1 MGRQIETKE
10 NEVKKGKK
18 KKKLRIG
25 RIIFLII
32 IMVCVIVGIIFAK
45 KLSDLEGNWMAL
57 LLGHDKETVKNMET
71 LQILI
76 MGESTGMSDT
86 IILCSYNPKT
96 QNVSMLSIPRDTYV
110 TNGNYKY
117 SAYNKIN
124 SLYSGGKTPEKT
136 VQAVNEITGL
146 NIQYYILVDTEAL
159 IKLVN
164 LIGGVYFDVPI
175 DMNYDDDGQDL
186 HIHLTKGYQKLT
198 GEQVEQVVRFRHNN
212 DGTSYPP
219 DYGNEDYGRMKTQ
232 RNIIIEVVKQ
242 TIKLKNITE
251 IENIVNIMEEDV
263 KTNVNFNSIIDYVP
277 YVVNIDM
284 NTIKTFQLPGISEN
298 RGGYGWFF
306 YHDEEETKKLVDEF
320 FNENSQPEE
329 NAVSE
334 GNAVSEENTVAE

>member
-10 NEVKKGKK
+10 SEVKKGKK
-18 KKKLRIG
+18 KKLHIG

-32 IMVCVIVGIIFAK
+32 IVVCVIVGIIFAK
-45 KLSDLEGNWMAL
+45 RLSDLEGNWMAL
-57 LLGHDKETVKNMET
+57 LLGHNKETVENLET
-71 LQILI
+71 LRILA

-86 IILCSYNPKT
+86 IIACSYNPKT

-146 NIQYYILVDTEAL
+146 DINYYILVDTEAL
-159 IKLVN
+159 VKLVN
-164 LIGGVYFDVPI
+164 LIGGVYFDVPT

-186 HIHLTKGYQKLT
+186 HIHLTKGYQNLT

-219 DYGNEDYGRMKTQ
+219 EYGDEDYGRMKTQ
-232 RNIIIEVVKQ
+232 RNLIIEIAKQ
-242 TIKLKNITE
+242 TIQLKNITE
-251 IENIVNIMEEDV
+251 IKNILNIMKEDV

-277 YVVNIDM
+277 YAVNIDM
-284 NTIKTFQLPGISEN
+284 NTIKTCQLPGISEN
-298 RGGYGWFF
+298 RKGYGWFF
-306 YHDEEETKKLVDEF
+306 YYDEEKTKKLVDEL

-329 NAVSE
+329 N
-334 GNAVSEENTVAE
+334 TVAE

>member
-10 NEVKKGKK
+10 SEVKKGKK
-18 KKKLRIG
+18 KKLHIG

-32 IMVCVIVGIIFAK
+32 IVVCVIVGIIFAK
-45 KLSDLEGNWMAL
+45 RLSDLKGNWMAL
-57 LLGHDKETVKNMET
+57 LLGHNKETVENLET
-71 LQILI
+71 LQILV

-86 IILCSYNPKT
+86 IIACSYNPKT

-146 NIQYYILVDTEAL
+146 DINYYILVDTEAL
-159 IKLVN
+159 VKLVN
-164 LIGGVYFDVPI
+164 LIGGVYFDVPT

-186 HIHLTKGYQKLT
+186 HIHLTKGYQNLT

-219 DYGNEDYGRMKTQ
+219 EYGDEDYGRMKTQ
-232 RNIIIEVVKQ
+232 RNLIIEIAKQ
-242 TIKLKNITE
+242 TIKLKNTTE
-251 IENIVNIMEEDV
+251 IKNILNIMKEDV

-277 YVVNIDM
+277 YAVNIDM
-284 NTIKTFQLPGISEN
+284 STIKTFQLPGISEN
-298 RGGYGWFF
+298 RKGYGWFF
-306 YHDEEETKKLVDEF
+306 YYDEEKTKKLVDEL

-329 NAVSE
+329 SV
-334 GNAVSEENTVAE
+334 VTEENTVAE

>member
-1 MGRQIETKE
+1 MGKHEAVKE
-10 NEVKKGKK
+10 KRNVKKKRKK
-18 KKKLRIG
+18 RTGLKV
-25 RIIFLII
+25 FMLILVVLAI
-32 IMVCVIVGIIFAK
+32 AGGIFAK
-45 KLSDLEGNWMAL
+45 KIYDLDGNWLAAL
-57 LLGHDKETVKNMET
+57 FGHNKNTLENLDK
-71 LQILI
+71 LYILA

-86 IILCSYNPKT
+86 IIVCSYDPKT
-96 QNVSMLSIPRDTYV
+96 QEASMLSIPRDTYV

-117 SAYNKIN
+117 SVYNKIN

-146 NIQYYILVDTEAL
+146 DINYYILVDTEAL

-212 DGTSYPP
+212 DGTSYPTE
-219 DYGNEDYGRMKTQ
+219 YGDEDYGRMKTQ
-232 RNIIIEVVKQ
+232 RNIITEIAKQ

-251 IENIVNIMEEDV
+251 IKNILNIMKEDV
-263 KTNVNFNSIIDYVP
+263 KTNVNFNSIMDYVP
-277 YVVNIDM
+277 YAVNADM
-284 NTIKTFQLPGISEN
+284 STIKTSQLPGVSEN

-306 YHDEEETKKLVDEF
+306 YHDEEETKAMVDEL
-320 FNENSQPEE
+320 FNGIKPES
-329 NAVSE
+329 SE
-334 GNAVSEENTVAE
+334 QVEQNNVVE

>member
-10 NEVKKGKK
+10 SEVKKGKK
-18 KKKLRIG
+18 KKLHIG

-32 IMVCVIVGIIFAK
+32 IVVCVIVGIIFAK
-45 KLSDLEGNWMAL
+45 RLYDLKGNWMAL
-57 LLGHDKETVKNMET
+57 LLGHNKETVENLET
-71 LQILI
+71 LRILV

-86 IILCSYNPKT
+86 IIACSYNPKT

-146 NIQYYILVDTEAL
+146 DINYYILVDTEAL
-159 IKLVN
+159 VKLVN
-164 LIGGVYFDVPI
+164 LIGGVYFDVPT

-186 HIHLTKGYQKLT
+186 HIHLTKGYQNLT

-219 DYGNEDYGRMKTQ
+219 EYGDEDYGRMKTQ
-232 RNIIIEVVKQ
+232 RNLIIEIAKQ
-242 TIKLKNITE
+242 TIKLKNTTE
-251 IENIVNIMEEDV
+251 IKNILNIMKEDV

-277 YVVNIDM
+277 YAVNIDM
-284 NTIKTFQLPGISEN
+284 STIKTFQLPGISEN
-298 RGGYGWFF
+298 RKGYGWFF
-306 YHDEEETKKLVDEF
+306 YYDEEKTKKLVDEL

-329 NAVSE
+329 SVAT
-334 GNAVSEENTVAE
+334 EENTVAE

>member
-18 KKKLRIG
+18 KRKLHIG

-32 IMVCVIVGIIFAK
+32 IVVCVIVGIIFAK
-45 KLSDLEGNWMAL
+45 RLSDLKGNWMAV
-57 LLGHDKETVKNMET
+57 LLGHNKETVENLET
-71 LQILI
+71 LRILV

-86 IILCSYNPKT
+86 IIACSYNPKT

-117 SAYNKIN
+117 SVYNKIN
-124 SLYSGGKTPEKT
+124 SLYSGGKTPERT

-146 NIQYYILVDTEAL
+146 DINYYILVDTEAL

-164 LIGGVYFDVPI
+164 LIGGVYFDVPTN
-175 DMNYDDDGQDL
+175 MNYDDDGQDL

-219 DYGNEDYGRMKTQ
+219 EYGDEDYGRMKTQ
-232 RNIIIEVVKQ
+232 RNLIIEIAKQ
-242 TIKLKNITE
+242 TIQLKNTTE
-251 IENIVNIMEEDV
+251 IKNILNIMKEDV

-277 YVVNIDM
+277 YAVNIDM
-284 NTIKTFQLPGISEN
+284 NTIKTCQLPGISEN
-298 RGGYGWFF
+298 RKGYGWFF
-306 YHDEEETKKLVDEF
+306 YYDEEETKKLVDEL

-329 NAVSE
+329 NAVT
-334 GNAVSEENTVAE
+334 EENTVAE

>member
-10 NEVKKGKK
+10 SEVKKGKK
-18 KKKLRIG
+18 KKLHIG

-32 IMVCVIVGIIFAK
+32 IVVCVIVGIIFAK
-45 KLSDLEGNWMAL
+45 RLSDLKGNWMAV
-57 LLGHDKETVKNMET
+57 LLGHNKETVENLET
-71 LQILI
+71 LRILV

-86 IILCSYNPKT
+86 IIACSYNPKT

-146 NIQYYILVDTEAL
+146 DINYYILVDTEAL
-159 IKLVN
+159 VKLVN
-164 LIGGVYFDVPI
+164 LIGGVYFDVPT

-186 HIHLTKGYQKLT
+186 HIHLTKGYQNLT

-219 DYGNEDYGRMKTQ
+219 EYGDEDYGRMKTQ
-232 RNIIIEVVKQ
+232 RNLIIEIAKQ
-242 TIKLKNITE
+242 TIQLKNITE
-251 IENIVNIMEEDV
+251 IKNILNIMKEDV

-277 YVVNIDM
+277 YAVNIDM
-284 NTIKTFQLPGISEN
+284 NTIKTCQLPGISEN
-298 RGGYGWFF
+298 RKGYGWFF
-306 YHDEEETKKLVDEF
+306 YYDEEKTKKLVDEL

-329 NAVSE
+329 N
-334 GNAVSEENTVAE
+334 TVAE

>member
-1 MGRQIETKE
+1 MGRQIETEK
-10 NEVKKGKK
+10 NEVKKNKK
-18 KKKLRIG
+18 KKRFHIG

-32 IMVCVIVGIIFAK
+32 IVVCAIIGIIFAK
-45 KLSDLEGNWMAL
+45 RLSDLKGNWMAV
-57 LLGHDKETVKNMET
+57 LLGHNKETVENLET
-71 LQILI
+71 LRILV

-86 IILCSYNPKT
+86 IIACSYNPKT

-146 NIQYYILVDTEAL
+146 DINYYILVDTEAL
-159 IKLVN
+159 VKLVN
-164 LIGGVYFDVPI
+164 LIGGVYFDVPT

-186 HIHLTKGYQKLT
+186 HIHLTKGYQNLT

-219 DYGNEDYGRMKTQ
+219 EYGDEDYGRMKTQ
-232 RNIIIEVVKQ
+232 RNIIMEIAKQ

-251 IENIVNIMEEDV
+251 IKNILNIMKEEV

-277 YVVNIDM
+277 YAVNIDM
-284 NTIKTFQLPGISEN
+284 NTIKTCQLPGISEN
-298 RGGYGWFF
+298 RKGYGWFF
-306 YHDEEETKKLVDEF
+306 YYDEEKTKKLVDEL

-329 NAVSE
+329 N
-334 GNAVSEENTVAE
+334 TVAE